1 MTMGTPRREV
11 ARGLLASAV
20 APFVTASRCPRSAD
34 GPSEEGAGAAFDEVY
49 QGRRIQGVQMSL
61 GALDVAWHVTV
72 DGHPLHLMRRADG
85 SWVSMLD
92 HYGWFRTPLE
102 ATRAAVDE
110 LGPLRRLR
118 DIAPGRMGGGHSHQG
133 GEHDV
138 RA

>member
-11 ARGLLASAV
+11 ARGLLVSAV
-20 APFVTASRCPRSAD
+20 APFVTASRRPRSAD
-34 GPSEEGAGAAFDEVY
+34 GPEGAGTAFDEVY
-49 QGRRIQGVQMSL
+49 QGRRIQGVPVTL

-85 SWVSMLD
+85 SWLSMLD
-92 HYGWFRTPLE
+92 HYSWFRTPLE

-118 DIAPGRMGGGHSHQG
+118 GAG
-133 GEHDV
+133 HDV

>member
-20 APFVTASRCPRSAD
+20 APFVTASRPPRSAD
-34 GPSEEGAGAAFDEVY
+34 GVEGTGTAFDEVY
-49 QGRRIQGVQMSL
+49 QGRRIQGVLVPLGGL

-72 DGHPLHLMRRADG
+72 DGQPLHLMRRADG
-85 SWVSMLD
+85 SWLSMLD

-118 DIAPGRMGGGHSHQG
+118 DIAPGPRGGGHSHQG
-133 GEHDV
+133 G